1 MSRWVLTFTQST
13 GQCER
18 TLGEGEHLLGAG
30 PGVEVVIEGEG
41 VAAVHARIAIS
52 AGGVTLENLAGPLG
66 LWLNGQRL
74 EGVAAVSGAALIR
87 LGDALLL
94 LQEESED
101 PAARQWGAA
110 LAATIPLLG
119 RSTAP
124 GSPSL
129 PEFGGD
135 VIDAGRPLSEA
146 EKSAAGALES
156 GPEAPLSGSYR
167 LGEEIARGGMGVIYC
182 AQDARLMREV
192 AIKVRS
198 VGFHG
203 EDPRFFRE
211 AEILARLAHPNIVP
225 IYNLGVDELGRPFY
239 SMKLIRGRTLHSVVR
254 ALRAGDPEAMREYSR
269 DRLLTVF
276 RKVCDAVAFAHSRG
290 VLHRDLK
297 PENVMVGEY
306 GEVLVMDWGLAKVLG
321 EAGDSATRSPER
333 AASPGSDVSDG
344 ALMSMEGEVMGTP
357 HYMSPEQAEGR
368 LSELDARS
376 DVYSL
381 GALLFAILTLRAPVE
396 GQTVEEVLD
405 RVKRGEVASMVGGP
419 LAEEGDVVPSARSGK
434 RGGVPEALMAVV
446 RRAMARDPAGRYAS
460 AAELS
465 ADIEAYQSGF
475 ATRAE
480 RAGAL
485 RQVVLLMLRHKGVSS
500 LLVLLVAAG
509 LAFTVRLAESESQAR
524 KSEAQAQ
531 KSEAQA
537 RASQILAVN
546 EQAETRKA
554 LAKSQVALAEAAYQ
568 DEHGAKAR
576 NILERVPADLRDSDW
591 RYLFEHSDTSMDLPG
606 WDGLRRFTSAAP
618 HPKRPG
624 VFAVV
629 LRSGELLML
638 DVVAGKRLLE
648 FRVDLPLV
656 SRKQGDLAILSFSP
670 DGERLAIG
678 WRASPGVSIH
688 SARNGSKL
696 GSLDTLG
703 TACLEFSPDGAQLL
717 HRELGKGEE
726 GRLRLWSVADGKP
739 VWERPGSIDAGR
751 VFPACFV
758 PGGNSILVAEPED
771 RLELV
776 SAADGSTLRR
786 FPSVHS
792 GVTALAVHPNGR
804 EALAGE
810 ANGFVRALDIE
821 EGRVLFEHRA
831 NSDAVRGVAYLSEG
845 DRFATLGF
853 EGDGRASLH
862 LWDASSGYLLQP
874 LLGLGGQDRFRGAL
888 VVHPL
893 SGELLAAAGDSAKV
907 WRVTRN
913 REIWKQVRTT
923 GVSRAFFFGS
933 DDRVLTQSQ
942 RDPDGRNPLPYDSG
956 IWDVGGDGRDPE
968 EIWSNPKGRYLG
980 VSVSPNGERAALVS
994 HDSPHQVLILRR
1006 EGAGVAVASSF
1017 RLRAFVKNIL
1027 ELSPSGERLWT
1038 GKDVVE
1044 TRQGRPLCK
1053 MERKGVG
1060 ERFFPSVW
1068 IDEKRLAEAVEV
1080 SGADGAACWLQ
1091 VWDTDTGNLLRKLP
1105 MPADVTLKALA
1116 VSRDGRRLAEGGSDL
1131 KIRIRDTA
1139 TMKVLQEFR
1148 AHDQDI
1154 TALAWDATTG
1164 LLASGSADL
1173 TVRIWDVSGAE
1184 PKQWREFRGPTNVPK
1199 SLAFSPSGS
1208 RLLCRESSAREGVT
1222 RMWELWAK

>member
-1 MSRWVLTFTQST
+1 MKRWVATFMQST
-13 GQCER
+13 GPCER
-18 TLGEGEHLLGAG
+18 TLEEGVHRLGAG

-52 AGGVTLENLAGPLG
+52 AGGVSLENLAGPLG
-66 LWLNGQRL
+66 VWLNGQRL
-74 EGVAAVSGAALIR
+74 EGITAVSDTALIR

-101 PAARQWGAA
+101 PAARQWSAA
-110 LAATIPLLG
+110 LAATIPLLA
-119 RSTAP
+119 RPPAP
-124 GSPSL
+124 GAAAV
-129 PEFGGD
+129 PELGGE
-135 VIDAGRPLSEA
+135 VFDALRGLSER
-146 EKSAAGALES
+146 EKSAAGGLEI

-167 LGEEIARGGMGVIYC
+167 LGEEIARGGMGVIFC
-182 AQDARLMREV
+182 GQDARLRREV
-192 AIKVRS
+192 AIKVSRG
-198 VGFHG
+198 GFHG
-203 EDPRFFRE
+203 EDPRFIRE

-239 SMKLIRGRTLHSVVR
+239 SMKLIRGRTLQAVVR
-254 ALRAGDPEAMREYSR
+254 ALREGDRDAMREYSR

-321 EAGDSATRSPER
+321 EPGDAVAPAPKRE
-333 AASPGSDVSDG
+333 ASPGTSVSDG

-405 RVKRGEVASMVGGP
+405 RVKRGEVASMVGAGR
-419 LAEEGDVVPSARSGK
+419 AEESAPGLPRQSARTVK
-434 RGGVPEALMAVV
+434 RGAAPEALMAVV
-446 RRAMARDPAGRYAS
+446 RRAMARDPAARYAS

-465 ADIEAYQSGF
+465 ADVEAYQSGF

-500 LLVLLVAAG
+500 LLALLVAAG

-524 KSEAQAQ
+524 KSEAQA
-531 KSEAQA
+531 
-537 RASQILAVN
+537 RASQILAMK
-546 EQAETRKA
+546 EQGETRKA
-554 LAKSQVALAEAAYQ
+554 LAKSQIALAEAAYQ
-568 DEHGAKAR
+568 DENGAKAR
-576 NILERVPADLRDSDW
+576 NVLERVPAGLRDSDW
-591 RYLFEHSDTSMDLPG
+591 RYLFDNTDTSMDLPG
-606 WDGLRRFTSAAP
+606 WDRLRKVTGAVP
-618 HPKRPG
+618 HPTRPG
-624 VFAVV
+624 VFAFF
-629 LRSGELLML
+629 LTSGEVWLF
-638 DVVAGKRLLE
+638 DSVAGKRLLE
-648 FRVDLPLV
+648 FHLDLPLS
-656 SRKQGDLAILSFSP
+656 SRKPGDLPVLGFSP
-670 DGERLAIG
+670 DGRRLAIG
-678 WRASPGVSIH
+678 WRERPGVSFH
-688 SARNGSKL
+688 STRTGSKL
-696 GSLDTLG
+696 GSLDTVG
-703 TACLEFSPDGAQLL
+703 TACLEFSADGARLL
-717 HRELGKGEE
+717 HRELSNGAA

-739 VWERPGSIDAGR
+739 VWERPVSIDSGR

-758 PGGNSILVAEPED
+758 HGSNSILVAEPED

-792 GVTALAVHPNGR
+792 GVTALAVHPKGR
-804 EALAGE
+804 VALAGE

-831 NSDAVRGVAYLSEG
+831 NSDAVRGVAYLPEG

-853 EGDGRASLH
+853 EGDGRASLR
-862 LWDASSGYLLQP
+862 LWDAASGYLLHP
-874 LLGLGGQDRFRGAL
+874 LLGLGGQDRYRGAL
-888 VVHPL
+888 FVHPL
-893 SGELLAAAGDSAKV
+893 SGELLAAAGDSAKF
-907 WRVTRN
+907 WRVPRN
-913 REIWKQVRTT
+913 CEIWRQVRTT

-942 RDPDGRNPLPYDSG
+942 RDPDERNPLLYDLG
-956 IWDVGGDGRDPE
+956 VWDVGGLHPR

-980 VSVSPNGERAALVS
+980 LSVSPNGERAVVLA
-994 HDSPHQVLILRR
+994 HDSPHQALMLRR
-1006 EGAGVAVASSF
+1006 EGLGVAVAASF
-1017 RLRAFVKNIL
+1017 RVQAFVKNIL
-1027 ELSPSGERLWT
+1027 ELSPSGQRLWT
-1038 GKDVVE
+1038 GKEVVE
-1044 TRQGRPLCK
+1044 TQQGRTLCK
-1053 MERKGVG
+1053 IERRGVAD
-1060 ERFFPSVW
+1060 RFFPSVW
-1068 IDEKRLAEAVEV
+1068 IDEKRLAEAIEV
-1080 SGADGAACWLQ
+1080 YGAEGASCLLN
-1091 VWDTDTGNLLRKLP
+1091 VWDTDTGNLLGYVP

-1116 VSRDGRRLAEGGSDL
+1116 VSSDGRRLAEGGSDL

-1139 TMKVLQEFR
+1139 TMNVLQEFR

-1154 TALAWDATTG
+1154 TALAWDPTTG

-1173 TVRIWDVSGAE
+1173 TVRLWDVSGEE
-1184 PKQWREFRGPTNVPK
+1184 PKQWREFRGPTNVVK
-1199 SLAFSPSGS
+1199 SLAFSPSGRRLIS
-1208 RLLCRESSAREGVT
+1208 REASAREGVT
-1222 RMWELWAK
+1222 RMWELGAN

>member
-1 MSRWVLTFTQST
+1 MKSWVLTFTQST

-18 TLGEGEHLLGAG
+18 TLGEGAHLLGAG
-30 PGVEVVIEGEG
+30 PGVGTVIEGEG

-119 RSTAP
+119 RSTAS

-129 PEFGGD
+129 PELGGD
-135 VIDAGRPLSEA
+135 VMDAGRPLSEA

-167 LGEEIARGGMGVIYC
+167 LGDEIARGGMGVIFS
-182 AQDARLMREV
+182 AQDARLRREV
-192 AIKVRS
+192 AIKVSS

-203 EDPRFFRE
+203 EDPRFVRE

-239 SMKLIRGRTLHSVVR
+239 SMKLIRGRTLQAVVR
-254 ALRAGDPEAMREYSR
+254 ALREGDLEAMREYSR

-333 AASPGSDVSDG
+333 AAPPGSDVSDG

-419 LAEEGDVVPSARSGK
+419 RAEEGEVVPSARSGK

-446 RRAMARDPAGRYAS
+446 RRAMAREPAGRYAS

-500 LLVLLVAAG
+500 LLVLLVSAG
-509 LAFTVRLAESESQAR
+509 LAFAVRLAESESQAR
-524 KSEAQAQ
+524 

-576 NILERVPADLRDSDW
+576 NILERVPEDLRDSDW
-591 RYLFEHSDTSMDLPG
+591 RYLFAHSDTSMDLPG
-606 WDGLRRFTSAAP
+606 WDGPLRFTSAAP

-629 LRSGELLML
+629 PRSGDDVRLL
-638 DVVAGKRLLE
+638 DVVAGKRLQG
-648 FRVDLPLV
+648 FHVDLHPS
-656 SRKQGDLAILSFSP
+656 SRKQVDPAVLSFSP
-670 DGERLAIG
+670 DGERLAVG
-678 WRASPGVSIH
+678 WRASPGVSIY
-688 SARNGSKL
+688 ATKRGAL
-696 GSLDTLG
+696 IRSLDTLA
-703 TACLEFSPDGAQLL
+703 TACLEFSPDGERLL

-726 GRLRLWSVADGKP
+726 GRLRLWRVADGKP

-758 PGGNSILVAEPED
+758 PGRNSILVAEPED

-776 SAADGSTLRR
+776 SVTDGSTLRR

-831 NSDAVRGVAYLSEG
+831 NSDAVRGVAYLPEG

-853 EGDGRASLH
+853 EGDGRASLR
-862 LWDASSGYLLQP
+862 LWDASSGYMLQA
-874 LLGLGGQDRFRGAL
+874 LLGLAGQDRFRGAL

-893 SGELLAAAGDSAKV
+893 SGEFVGRRGGFSEGLEGSSQPGNLEA
-907 WRVTRN
+907 
-913 REIWKQVRTT
+913 
-923 GVSRAFFFGS
+923 GS
-933 DDRVLTQSQ
+933 DDRCFPGFLLRVRRPGAYPVATG
-942 RDPDGRNPLPYDSG
+942 PGRTESAA
-956 IWDVGGDGRDPE
+956 IR
-968 EIWSNPKGRYLG
+968 LG
-980 VSVSPNGERAALVS
+980 VMGC
-994 HDSPHQVLILRR
+994 
-1006 EGAGVAVASSF
+1006 
-1017 RLRAFVKNIL
+1017 
-1027 ELSPSGERLWT
+1027 
-1038 GKDVVE
+1038 
-1044 TRQGRPLCK
+1044 GR
-1053 MERKGVG
+1053 
-1060 ERFFPSVW
+1060 
-1068 IDEKRLAEAVEV
+1068 
-1080 SGADGAACWLQ
+1080 
-1091 VWDTDTGNLLRKLP
+1091 
-1105 MPADVTLKALA
+1105 
-1116 VSRDGRRLAEGGSDL
+1116 
-1131 KIRIRDTA
+1131 
-1139 TMKVLQEFR
+1139 
-1148 AHDQDI
+1148 
-1154 TALAWDATTG
+1154 
-1164 LLASGSADL
+1164 
-1173 TVRIWDVSGAE
+1173 
-1184 PKQWREFRGPTNVPK
+1184 
-1199 SLAFSPSGS
+1199 
-1208 RLLCRESSAREGVT
+1208 
-1222 RMWELWAK
+1222 